1 MKKIILPLCVFILG
15 LAVAKFFFG
24 VDVEG
29 LAEGF
34 IDFLLDIL
42 DGPNK

>member
-1 MKKIILPLCVFILG
+1 MKKFILPLCVSIIA
-15 LAVAKFFFG
+15 LAVAKYFFG

-34 IDFLLDIL
+34 LDFLLDIL
-42 DGPNK
+42 DGPSK